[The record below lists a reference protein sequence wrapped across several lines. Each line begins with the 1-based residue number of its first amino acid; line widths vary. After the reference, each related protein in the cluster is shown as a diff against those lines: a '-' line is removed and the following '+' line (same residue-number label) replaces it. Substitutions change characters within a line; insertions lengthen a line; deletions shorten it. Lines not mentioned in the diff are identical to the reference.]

1 MQQTNHA
8 RNRLSQ
14 RHIGEWQLDLA
25 LEHGEWNARGDRL
38 LLGERN
44 LRNLIAD
51 RRRSLRRI
59 EREESSCG
67 IKSPQFDDGRVS

>member
-1 MQQTNHA
+1 MQQTEHA
-8 RNRLSQ
+8 RDRLSQ
-14 RHIGEWQLDLA
+14 RHIGEWQLDMA

-38 LLGERN
+38 MLGERN

-59 EREESSCG
+59 EREQYAHG
-67 IKSPQFDDGRVS
+67 TKDDGSFS